1 MSANEII
8 KVLILDDEK
17 SIREGLEFFI
27 KTISG
32 LIPVVASMPSEAYK
46 IVKNEHIDIAIID
59 VKLPQ
64 ESGIEV
70 LKKIKKIN
78 SDIEIIIISGHGDVE
93 TVVEA
98 LRYGAFDYFTKPF
111 DLVSI
116 KNAIEKTKRY
126 IEIKEKLNSAKEKIK
141 KLENIVNAKNT
152 NLIKGNSNEISRIK
166 SLIENVSN
174 TDNTT
179 ILISGETGTGKE
191 LVAKQIHALSTRNK
205 QIFSAY
211 NCSAIPDH
219 LFESE
224 FFGYNKGAFTGANH
238 DKKGWFEIA
247 DKGTLFLDEIGDMPM
262 FLQSKLL
269 RILED
274 KKVTRLGATNNIDID
289 VRIISATNKNI
300 SELIEEG
307 KFREDL
313 FYRLNTFEIALPPL
327 RNRKDDIVELS
338 FLFLNEFS
346 DKFNKKIKSIDDTAI
361 SLLLTYPFP
370 GNVRQLKNFIER
382 AVILCTG
389 DVILKEHIFDNSFD
403 FSDNQSKPTELIMPN
418 LDLELNE
425 KYLIVNAL
433 KQSENNKTKAAKLL
447 NITVQSLL
455 RRMLKY
461 KL

>member
-78 SDIEIIIISGHGDVE
+78 SDIEIIIISGHGDLE

-126 IEIKEKLNSAKEKIK
+126 IEIKEKLNTAKEKIK
-141 KLENIVNAKNT
+141 KLENIVKAKNT

-327 RNRKDDIVELS
+327 RNRKEDIVELS

-361 SLLLTYPFP
+361 SLLLIYPFP

-403 FSDNQSKPTELIMPN
+403 FSDNQSKPTALIMPN

>member
-403 FSDNQSKPTELIMPN
+403 FSDNQSKPTELIMPI

>member
-289 VRIISATNKNI
+289 VRIISATNK
-300 SELIEEG
+300 
-307 KFREDL
+307 K
-313 FYRLNTFEIALPPL
+313 
-327 RNRKDDIVELS
+327 
-338 FLFLNEFS
+338 
-346 DKFNKKIKSIDDTAI
+346 
-361 SLLLTYPFP
+361 
-370 GNVRQLKNFIER
+370 R
-382 AVILCTG
+382 ARR
-389 DVILKEHIFDNSFD
+389 IF
-403 FSDNQSKPTELIMPN
+403 
-418 LDLELNE
+418 
-425 KYLIVNAL
+425 
-433 KQSENNKTKAAKLL
+433 
-447 NITVQSLL
+447 
-455 RRMLKY
+455 
-461 KL
+461 

>member
-247 DKGTLFLDEIGDMPM
+247 DRGTLFLDEIGDMPM

-403 FSDNQSKPTELIMPN
+403 FSDNQSKPTELIMPI